1 MTIKRYNSEKDNTI
15 VNALKENLS
24 SRGSTG
30 NMGASDIL
38 EIFSIFGQAN
48 SSSLEQ
54 ARILVQFPID
64 AISSDRDLGVIP
76 ASGSATFKVKMSN
89 TPHGQTTPK
98 NYSLVAHPIVR
109 DWTEGDGLDMESYL
123 DVEASNWVS
132 ASTSTPWHTTGSD
145 YASASYLSADV
156 VPIQY
161 TQAFETGIENLEMD
175 ITGLA
180 EEWIKYYKSNSSAAT
195 ASINFLQNPGGSGQ
209 IISVY
214 SHEGEQY
221 TYTFITSSTYSVNND
236 VYLQLSGTAAATA
249 GSLQNRIDSDFGG
262 KITTALNGAI
272 LSLTQ
277 SVNGLH
283 GNTIISSSIPAATAS
298 IGGFG
303 GGTGMPNYGLV
314 VKLRDDYEDG
324 SKQRSY
330 YTKKF
335 YARSSHEFFL
345 KPQIEVQWDSSL
357 KDDRNYIIKSSSLA
371 PASENLNNV
380 YYYNRFRGTLSD
392 IPSTGSRMVVQL
404 YPTLGGS
411 PATIVQSGGIESTF
425 ITASKADTG
434 IYKAT
439 FAYSGSNTTLYDVWK
454 KDVFTTAIPEAQAV
468 ATINV
473 DGFPVDAETF
483 TVQDTAGDTET
494 FIFVGG
500 VNTSDGSKDGSDNTI
515 IGLAALADTDA
526 LIDRI
531 VDVFTAQ
538 TDIAVTATHSDS
550 KLRLTQDTAGAD
562 GNTTIDLSGVTNF
575 SHNGDNTGFHDGV
588 TAVAAYHT
596 YTDFV
601 TGSGFTIYTDDVDV
615 SYSIPSYIINITNLK
630 SSYLQSEKATF
641 RVYTRNKNWSPNIYT
656 VASQTAP
663 VNTIKQ
669 MYYKI
674 TKVSDNYEVIS
685 YSTGSTPSY
694 SELSYD
700 KDGSYFDLDMKL
712 LEKNNAYQINF
723 VFKDGPN
730 YIELPEKFRF
740 RVDT

>member
-24 SRGSTG
+24 SRGSLG

-38 EIFSIFGQAN
+38 EVFSIFGQAN
-48 SSSLEQ
+48 TSSLEQ

-64 AISSDRDLGVIP
+64 TISGDRDLGIIP
-76 ASGSATFKVKMSN
+76 ASGSVTYKLKMSN
-89 TPHGQTTPK
+89 TPHGQTTPE
-98 NYSLVAHPIVR
+98 NYTLVAHPLVR
-109 DWTEGDGLDMESYL
+109 DWTEGDGLDMESYR
-123 DVEASNWVS
+123 DEEASNWNS
-132 ASTSTPWHTTGSD
+132 ASSGTAWYTAGSD
-145 YASASYLSADV
+145 YLSSSYANADV
-156 VPIQY
+156 VPFQY
-161 TQAFETGIENLEMD
+161 SQAFSEGTENLEIN
-175 ITGLA
+175 ITGLC
-180 EEWIKYYKSNSSAAT
+180 EEWIKYHKGNATAAT
-195 ASINFLQNPGGSGQ
+195 ASIELLQNPSGSGQ
-209 IISVY
+209 TISIY
-214 SHEGEQY
+214 SHDGERY
-221 TYTFITSSTYSVNND
+221 TYTFITGSTYSINNS
-236 VYLQLSGTAAATA
+236 VYLQILGTAELTA
-249 GSLQNRIDSDFGG
+249 GSLENRISSDFGG
-262 KITTALNGAI
+262 KLTTVSSGGLIA
-272 LSLTQ
+272 LTQ
-277 SVNGLH
+277 SVGGLH
-283 GNTIISSSIPAATAS
+283 GNTIISSSIANDTAS
-298 IGGFG
+298 FSGFA

-380 YYYNRFRGTLSD
+380 YYYNRFRGSLVD
-392 IPSTGSRMVVQL
+392 IPNTGSNLVVRF
-404 YPTLGGS
+404 YPTLGGD
-411 PATIVQSGGIESTF
+411 PASIVQSGGLVDTVV
-425 ITASKADTG
+425 TASKADTG

-439 FAYSGSNTTLYDVWK
+439 FAYSGSQTTLNDVWFK
-454 KDVFTTAIPEAQAV
+454 S
-468 ATINV
+468 
-473 DGFPVDAETF
+473 DA
-483 TVQDTAGDTET
+483 GTET
-494 FIFVGG
+494 
-500 VNTSDGSKDGSDNTI
+500 S
-515 IGLAALADTDA
+515 L
-526 LIDRI
+526 
-531 VDVFTAQ
+531 
-538 TDIAVTATHSDS
+538 
-550 KLRLTQDTAGAD
+550 
-562 GNTTIDLSGVTNF
+562 
-575 SHNGDNTGFHDGV
+575 
-588 TAVAAYHT
+588 
-596 YTDFV
+596 V
-601 TGSGFTIYTDDVDV
+601 TGSGFTVYTDDVDV
-615 SYSIPSYIINITNLK
+615 SYSIPSYVINITNLK

-700 KDGSYFDLDMKL
+700 KDGSYFDLDMGL

>member
-24 SRGSTG
+24 SRGSLG

-38 EIFSIFGQAN
+38 EVFSIFGQAN
-48 SSSLEQ
+48 TSSLEQ

-64 AISSDRDLGVIP
+64 TISGDRDLGIIP
-76 ASGSATFKVKMSN
+76 ASGSVTYKLKMSN
-89 TPHGQTTPK
+89 TPHGQTTPE
-98 NYSLVAHPIVR
+98 NYTLVAHPLVR
-109 DWTEGDGLDMESYL
+109 DWTEGDGLDMESYR
-123 DVEASNWVS
+123 DEEASNWNS
-132 ASTSTPWHTTGSD
+132 ASSGTAWYTAGSD
-145 YASASYLSADV
+145 YLSSSYANADV
-156 VPIQY
+156 VPFQY
-161 TQAFETGIENLEMD
+161 SQAFSEGTENLEIN
-175 ITGLA
+175 ITGLC
-180 EEWIKYYKSNSSAAT
+180 EEWIKYHKGNATAAT
-195 ASINFLQNPGGSGQ
+195 ASIELLQNPSGSGQ
-209 IISVY
+209 IISIY
-214 SHEGEQY
+214 SHDGERY
-221 TYTFITSSTYSVNND
+221 TYTFITGSTYSINNN
-236 VYLQLSGTAAATA
+236 VYLQILGTAELTA
-249 GSLQNRIDSDFGG
+249 GSLENRISSDFGG
-262 KITTALNGAI
+262 KLTTVSSGGLIA
-272 LSLTQ
+272 LTQ
-277 SVNGLH
+277 SVGGLH
-283 GNTIISSSIPAATAS
+283 GNTIISSSITNDTAS
-298 IGGFG
+298 FSGFG

-380 YYYNRFRGTLSD
+380 YYYNRFRGSLVD
-392 IPSTGSRMVVQL
+392 IPDTGSNLVVRF
-404 YPTLGGS
+404 YPTLGGD
-411 PATIVQSGGIESTF
+411 PASIVQSGGLVDTVV
-425 ITASKADTG
+425 TASKADTG

-439 FAYSGSNTTLYDVWK
+439 FAYSGSQTTLNDVWFK
-454 KDVFTTAIPEAQAV
+454 S
-468 ATINV
+468 
-473 DGFPVDAETF
+473 DA
-483 TVQDTAGDTET
+483 GTET
-494 FIFVGG
+494 
-500 VNTSDGSKDGSDNTI
+500 S
-515 IGLAALADTDA
+515 L
-526 LIDRI
+526 
-531 VDVFTAQ
+531 
-538 TDIAVTATHSDS
+538 
-550 KLRLTQDTAGAD
+550 
-562 GNTTIDLSGVTNF
+562 
-575 SHNGDNTGFHDGV
+575 
-588 TAVAAYHT
+588 
-596 YTDFV
+596 V
-601 TGSGFTIYTDDVDV
+601 TGSGFTVYTDDVDV
-615 SYSIPSYIINITNLK
+615 SYSIPSYVINITNLK

-700 KDGSYFDLDMKL
+700 KDGSYFDLDMGL

>member
-24 SRGSTG
+24 SRGSLG

-38 EIFSIFGQAN
+38 EVFSIFGQAN
-48 SSSLEQ
+48 TSSLEQ

-64 AISSDRDLGVIP
+64 TISGDRDLGIIP
-76 ASGSATFKVKMSN
+76 ASGSVTYKLKMSN
-89 TPHGQTTPK
+89 TPHGQTTPE
-98 NYSLVAHPIVR
+98 NYTLVAHPLVR
-109 DWTEGDGLDMESYL
+109 DWTEGDGLDMESYR
-123 DVEASNWVS
+123 DEEASNWNS
-132 ASTSTPWHTTGSD
+132 ASSGTAWYTAGSD
-145 YASASYLSADV
+145 YLSSSYANADV
-156 VPIQY
+156 VPFQY
-161 TQAFETGIENLEMD
+161 SQAFSEGTENLEIN
-175 ITGLA
+175 ITGLC
-180 EEWIKYYKSNSSAAT
+180 EEWIKYHKGNATAAT
-195 ASINFLQNPGGSGQ
+195 ASIELLQNPSGSGQ
-209 IISVY
+209 IISIY
-214 SHEGEQY
+214 SHDGERY
-221 TYTFITSSTYSVNND
+221 TYTFITGSTYSINNN
-236 VYLQLSGTAAATA
+236 VYLQILGTAELTA
-249 GSLQNRIDSDFGG
+249 GSLENRISSDFGG
-262 KITTALNGAI
+262 KLTTVSSGGLIA
-272 LSLTQ
+272 LTQ
-277 SVNGLH
+277 SVGGLH
-283 GNTIISSSIPAATAS
+283 GNTIISSSIANDTAS
-298 IGGFG
+298 FSGFG

-380 YYYNRFRGTLSD
+380 YYYNRFRGSLVD
-392 IPSTGSRMVVQL
+392 IPDTGSNLVVRF
-404 YPTLGGS
+404 YPTLGGD
-411 PATIVQSGGIESTF
+411 PASIVQSGGLVDTVV
-425 ITASKADTG
+425 TASKADTG

-439 FAYSGSNTTLYDVWK
+439 FAYSGSQTTLNDVWFK
-454 KDVFTTAIPEAQAV
+454 S
-468 ATINV
+468 
-473 DGFPVDAETF
+473 DA
-483 TVQDTAGDTET
+483 GTET
-494 FIFVGG
+494 
-500 VNTSDGSKDGSDNTI
+500 S
-515 IGLAALADTDA
+515 L
-526 LIDRI
+526 
-531 VDVFTAQ
+531 
-538 TDIAVTATHSDS
+538 
-550 KLRLTQDTAGAD
+550 
-562 GNTTIDLSGVTNF
+562 
-575 SHNGDNTGFHDGV
+575 
-588 TAVAAYHT
+588 
-596 YTDFV
+596 V
-601 TGSGFTIYTDDVDV
+601 TGSGFTVYTDDVDV
-615 SYSIPSYIINITNLK
+615 SYSIPSYVINITNLK

-700 KDGSYFDLDMKL
+700 KDGSYFDLDMGL

>member
-24 SRGSTG
+24 SRGSLG

-38 EIFSIFGQAN
+38 EVFSIFGQAN
-48 SSSLEQ
+48 TSSLEQ

-64 AISSDRDLGVIP
+64 TISDDRDLAIIP
-76 ASGSATFKVKMSN
+76 ASGSVTYKLKMSN
-89 TPHGQTTPK
+89 TPHGQTTPE
-98 NYSLVAHPIVR
+98 NYTLVAHPLVR
-109 DWTEGDGLDMESYL
+109 DWTEGDGLDMESYR
-123 DVEASNWVS
+123 DEEASNWNS
-132 ASTSTPWHTTGSD
+132 ASSGTAWYTAGSD
-145 YASASYLSADV
+145 YLSSSYANADV
-156 VPIQY
+156 VPFQY
-161 TQAFETGIENLEMD
+161 SQTFSEGTENLEIN
-175 ITGLA
+175 ITGLC
-180 EEWIKYYKSNSSAAT
+180 EEWIKYHKGNATAAT
-195 ASINFLQNPGGSGQ
+195 ASIELLQNPSGSGQ
-209 IISVY
+209 IISIY
-214 SHEGEQY
+214 SHDGERY
-221 TYTFITSSTYSVNND
+221 TYTFITGSTYSINNN
-236 VYLQLSGTAAATA
+236 VYLQILGTAELTA
-249 GSLQNRIDSDFGG
+249 GSLENRISSDFGG
-262 KITTALNGAI
+262 KLTTVSSGGLIA
-272 LSLTQ
+272 LTQ
-277 SVNGLH
+277 SVGGLH
-283 GNTIISSSIPAATAS
+283 GNTIISSSITNDTAS
-298 IGGFG
+298 FSGFG

-380 YYYNRFRGTLSD
+380 YYYNRFRGSLVD
-392 IPSTGSRMVVQL
+392 IPNTGSNLVVRF
-404 YPTLGGS
+404 YPTLGGD
-411 PATIVQSGGIESTF
+411 PASIVQSGGLVDTVV
-425 ITASKADTG
+425 TASKADTG

-439 FAYSGSNTTLYDVWK
+439 FAYSGSQTTLNDVWFK
-454 KDVFTTAIPEAQAV
+454 S
-468 ATINV
+468 
-473 DGFPVDAETF
+473 DA
-483 TVQDTAGDTET
+483 GTET
-494 FIFVGG
+494 
-500 VNTSDGSKDGSDNTI
+500 S
-515 IGLAALADTDA
+515 L
-526 LIDRI
+526 
-531 VDVFTAQ
+531 
-538 TDIAVTATHSDS
+538 
-550 KLRLTQDTAGAD
+550 
-562 GNTTIDLSGVTNF
+562 
-575 SHNGDNTGFHDGV
+575 
-588 TAVAAYHT
+588 
-596 YTDFV
+596 V
-601 TGSGFTIYTDDVDV
+601 TGSGFTVYTDDVDV
-615 SYSIPSYIINITNLK
+615 SYSIPSYVINITNLK

-700 KDGSYFDLDMKL
+700 KDGSYFDLDMGL

>member
-24 SRGSTG
+24 SRGSLG

-38 EIFSIFGQAN
+38 EVFSIFGQAN
-48 SSSLEQ
+48 TSSLEQ

-64 AISSDRDLGVIP
+64 TISDDRDLAIIP
-76 ASGSATFKVKMSN
+76 ASGSVTYKLKMSN
-89 TPHGQTTPK
+89 TPHGQTTPE
-98 NYSLVAHPIVR
+98 NYTLVAHPLVR
-109 DWTEGDGLDMESYL
+109 DWTEGDGLDMESYR
-123 DVEASNWVS
+123 DEEASNWNS
-132 ASTSTPWHTTGSD
+132 ASSGTAWYTAGSD
-145 YASASYLSADV
+145 YLSSSYANADV
-156 VPIQY
+156 IPFQY
-161 TQAFETGIENLEMD
+161 SQAFSEGTENLEIN
-175 ITGLA
+175 ITGLC
-180 EEWIKYYKSNSSAAT
+180 EEWIKYHKGNATAAT
-195 ASINFLQNPGGSGQ
+195 ASIELLQNPSGSGQ
-209 IISVY
+209 IISIY
-214 SHEGEQY
+214 SHDGERY
-221 TYTFITSSTYSVNND
+221 TYTFITGSTYSINNN
-236 VYLQLSGTAAATA
+236 VYLQILGTAELTA
-249 GSLQNRIDSDFGG
+249 GSLENRISSDFGG
-262 KITTALNGAI
+262 KLTTVSSGGLIA
-272 LSLTQ
+272 LTQ
-277 SVNGLH
+277 SVGGLH
-283 GNTIISSSIPAATAS
+283 GNTIISSSITNDTAS
-298 IGGFG
+298 FSGFG

-380 YYYNRFRGTLSD
+380 YYYNRFRGSLVD
-392 IPSTGSRMVVQL
+392 IPNTGSNLVVRF
-404 YPTLGGS
+404 YPTLGGD
-411 PATIVQSGGIESTF
+411 PASIVQSGGLVDTVV
-425 ITASKADTG
+425 TASKADTG

-439 FAYSGSNTTLYDVWK
+439 FAYSGSQTTLNDVWFK
-454 KDVFTTAIPEAQAV
+454 S
-468 ATINV
+468 
-473 DGFPVDAETF
+473 DA
-483 TVQDTAGDTET
+483 GTET
-494 FIFVGG
+494 
-500 VNTSDGSKDGSDNTI
+500 S
-515 IGLAALADTDA
+515 L
-526 LIDRI
+526 
-531 VDVFTAQ
+531 
-538 TDIAVTATHSDS
+538 
-550 KLRLTQDTAGAD
+550 
-562 GNTTIDLSGVTNF
+562 
-575 SHNGDNTGFHDGV
+575 
-588 TAVAAYHT
+588 
-596 YTDFV
+596 V
-601 TGSGFTIYTDDVDV
+601 TGSGFTVYTDDVDV
-615 SYSIPSYIINITNLK
+615 SYSIPSYVINITNLK

-700 KDGSYFDLDMKL
+700 KDGSYFDLDMGL

>member
-24 SRGSTG
+24 SRGSLG

-38 EIFSIFGQAN
+38 EVFSIFGQAN
-48 SSSLEQ
+48 TSSLEQ

-64 AISSDRDLGVIP
+64 TISDDRDLAIIP
-76 ASGSATFKVKMSN
+76 ASGSVTYKLKMSN
-89 TPHGQTTPK
+89 TPHGQTTPE
-98 NYSLVAHPIVR
+98 NYTLVAHPLVR
-109 DWTEGDGLDMESYL
+109 DWTEGDGLDMESYR
-123 DVEASNWVS
+123 DEEASNWNS
-132 ASTSTPWHTTGSD
+132 ASSGTAWYTAGSD
-145 YASASYLSADV
+145 YLSSSYANADV
-156 VPIQY
+156 IPFQY
-161 TQAFETGIENLEMD
+161 SQAFSEGTENLEIN
-175 ITGLA
+175 ITGLC
-180 EEWIKYYKSNSSAAT
+180 EEWIKYHKGNATAAT
-195 ASINFLQNPGGSGQ
+195 ASIELLQNPSGSGQ
-209 IISVY
+209 IISIY
-214 SHEGEQY
+214 SHDGERY
-221 TYTFITSSTYSVNND
+221 TYTFITGSTYSINNN
-236 VYLQLSGTAAATA
+236 VYLQILGTAELTA
-249 GSLQNRIDSDFGG
+249 GSLENRISSDFGG
-262 KITTALNGAI
+262 KLTTVSSGGLIA
-272 LSLTQ
+272 LTQ
-277 SVNGLH
+277 SVGGLH
-283 GNTIISSSIPAATAS
+283 GNTIISSSITNDTAS
-298 IGGFG
+298 FSGFG

-380 YYYNRFRGTLSD
+380 YYYNRFRGSLVD
-392 IPSTGSRMVVQL
+392 IPNTGSNLVVRF
-404 YPTLGGS
+404 YPTLGGD
-411 PATIVQSGGIESTF
+411 PASIVQSGGLVDTVV
-425 ITASKADTG
+425 TASKADTG

-439 FAYSGSNTTLYDVWK
+439 FAYSGSQTTLNDVWFK
-454 KDVFTTAIPEAQAV
+454 S
-468 ATINV
+468 
-473 DGFPVDAETF
+473 DA
-483 TVQDTAGDTET
+483 GTET
-494 FIFVGG
+494 
-500 VNTSDGSKDGSDNTI
+500 S
-515 IGLAALADTDA
+515 L
-526 LIDRI
+526 
-531 VDVFTAQ
+531 
-538 TDIAVTATHSDS
+538 
-550 KLRLTQDTAGAD
+550 
-562 GNTTIDLSGVTNF
+562 
-575 SHNGDNTGFHDGV
+575 
-588 TAVAAYHT
+588 
-596 YTDFV
+596 V
-601 TGSGFTIYTDDVDV
+601 TGSGFTVYTDDVDV

-700 KDGSYFDLDMKL
+700 KDGSYFDLDMGL

>member
-24 SRGSTG
+24 SRGSLG

-38 EIFSIFGQAN
+38 EVFSIFGQAN
-48 SSSLEQ
+48 TSSLEQ

-64 AISSDRDLGVIP
+64 TISGDRDLGIIP
-76 ASGSATFKVKMSN
+76 ASGSVTYKLKMSN
-89 TPHGQTTPK
+89 TPHGQTTPE
-98 NYSLVAHPIVR
+98 NYTLVAHPLVR
-109 DWTEGDGLDMESYL
+109 DWTEGDGLDMESYR
-123 DVEASNWVS
+123 DEEASNWNS
-132 ASTSTPWHTTGSD
+132 ASSGTAWYTAGSD
-145 YASASYLSADV
+145 YLSSSYANADV
-156 VPIQY
+156 VPFQY
-161 TQAFETGIENLEMD
+161 SQAFSEGTENLEIN
-175 ITGLA
+175 ITGLC
-180 EEWIKYYKSNSSAAT
+180 EEWIKYHKGNATAAT
-195 ASINFLQNPGGSGQ
+195 ASIELLQNPSGSGQ
-209 IISVY
+209 TISIY
-214 SHEGEQY
+214 SHDGERY
-221 TYTFITSSTYSVNND
+221 TYTFITGSTYSINNS
-236 VYLQLSGTAAATA
+236 VYLQILGTAELTA
-249 GSLQNRIDSDFGG
+249 GSLENRISSDFGG
-262 KITTALNGAI
+262 KLTTDSSGGLIA
-272 LSLTQ
+272 LTQ
-277 SVNGLH
+277 SVGGLH
-283 GNTIISSSIPAATAS
+283 GNTIISSSIANDTAS
-298 IGGFG
+298 FSGFA

-380 YYYNRFRGTLSD
+380 YYYNRFRGSLVD
-392 IPSTGSRMVVQL
+392 IPDSGSNLVVRF
-404 YPTLGGS
+404 YPTLGGD
-411 PATIVQSGGIESTF
+411 PASIVQSGGLVDTVV
-425 ITASKADTG
+425 TASKADTG

-439 FAYSGSNTTLYDVWK
+439 FAYSGSQTTLNDVWFK
-454 KDVFTTAIPEAQAV
+454 S
-468 ATINV
+468 
-473 DGFPVDAETF
+473 DA
-483 TVQDTAGDTET
+483 GTET
-494 FIFVGG
+494 
-500 VNTSDGSKDGSDNTI
+500 S
-515 IGLAALADTDA
+515 L
-526 LIDRI
+526 
-531 VDVFTAQ
+531 
-538 TDIAVTATHSDS
+538 
-550 KLRLTQDTAGAD
+550 
-562 GNTTIDLSGVTNF
+562 
-575 SHNGDNTGFHDGV
+575 
-588 TAVAAYHT
+588 
-596 YTDFV
+596 V
-601 TGSGFTIYTDDVDV
+601 TGSGFTVYTDDVDV
-615 SYSIPSYIINITNLK
+615 SYSIPSYVINITNLK

-700 KDGSYFDLDMKL
+700 KDGSYFDLDMGL